1 MQKSKASRKKILIIN
16 VNWLGDVIFSTPF
29 IRAVRETYPDS
40 YIAVMAVPRCRE
52 VLETNSRINDLILFD
67 EDGREKGLIG
77 KICFA
82 GRLKK
87 EKFDMAFIL
96 HRSFT
101 RALLTRLAGIKERI
115 GYDTKGRGILLTKK
129 LKYPDKELHRVEHF
143 LKLAEAVGADISKK
157 NYEFF
162 ITDADRKKAGSLL
175 ESLGVSANDR
185 FAVLNPGGN
194 WNPKR
199 WPAESFSSLG
209 DMLADKYGV
218 RIVISGGEK
227 DSRLAE
233 EILGRMKHKAVSV
246 CGKTKIR
253 ELAAIFEKAKLIVS
267 GDSGPMHIAVSVG
280 TNTAAIFGPTDP
292 KITGPYGGRNYIMIK
307 KDIGCKVP
315 CYDVTCRDNRCM
327 KAVSAEDVMKAIE
340 EEGYLGSDPKKCS

>member
-1 MQKSKASRKKILIIN
+1 MQKGKALRKKILIIN

-29 IRAVRETYPDS
+29 IRAVREAYPDS

-52 VLETNSRINDLILFD
+52 ILETNSRINDLILFD

-162 ITDADRKKAGSLL
+162 ITDADRKKAWPLL
-175 ESLGVSANDR
+175 ESLGIGANDR
-185 FAVLNPGGN
+185 FAVFNPGGN

-199 WPAESFSSLG
+199 WPAENFSSLG
-209 DMLADKYGV
+209 DMLADKYGIK
-218 RIVISGGEK
+218 IVISGGEK
-227 DSRLAE
+227 DGKLAE
-233 EILGRMKHKAVSV
+233 EISGRMKHKAVSV

-253 ELAAIFEKAKLIVS
+253 ELAAIFEKAKLVVS
-267 GDSGPMHIAVSVG
+267 GDSGPMHIAASVG

-292 KITGPYGGRNYIMIK
+292 EITGPYGGRNYIVIR

-315 CYDVTCRDNRCM
+315 CYDVTCLDNRCM
-327 KAVSAEDVMKAIE
+327 KAVSPADVMKAIE
-340 EEGYLGSDPKKCS
+340 AEGWKLQ

>member
-29 IRAVRETYPDS
+29 IRAVREAYQDS
-40 YIAVMAVPRCRE
+40 YIAVMIVPRCRE

-67 EDGREKGLIG
+67 EDGCEKGLIG
-77 KICFA
+77 KIRFA

-101 RALLTRLAGIKERI
+101 RALLTHLAGIKERI
-115 GYDTKGRGILLTKK
+115 GYDTKGRGIFLTKK
-129 LKYPDKELHRVEHF
+129 LKYPDKETHRVEHF
-143 LKLAEAVGADISKK
+143 LKLAEAAGADISKK

-175 ESLGVSANDR
+175 ESLGVNANDR

-199 WPAESFSSLG
+199 WPTENFSNLG
-209 DMLADKYGV
+209 DMLADKCGV
-218 RIVISGGEK
+218 KIVISGGEK
-227 DSRLAE
+227 DRKLAE

-253 ELAAIFEKAKLIVS
+253 ELAAIFEKAKLVVS
-267 GDSGPMHIAVSVG
+267 SDSGPMHMAASVG

-292 KITGPYGGRNYIMIK
+292 EITGPYGARNYIIIR

-315 CYDVTCRDNRCM
+315 CYDITCRDNRCM
-327 KAVSAEDVMKAIE
+327 KAVLAEDVMKAIE
-340 EEGYLGSDPKKCS
+340 TEGYLK

>member
-1 MQKSKASRKKILIIN
+1 MTVNNTLRKRILIIN

-29 IRAVRETYPDS
+29 IRAVREAYPDS
-40 YIAVMAVPRCRE
+40 YIAVMAMPRSRE
-52 VLETNSRINDLILFD
+52 ILETNSRINELILFD
-67 EDGREKGLIG
+67 EDGCEKRLID
-77 KICFA
+77 KIRFA
-82 GRLKK
+82 GKLKK
-87 EKFDMAFIL
+87 EKFDTAFIL

-129 LKYPDKELHRVEHF
+129 LKYPDKEPHRVEHF

-162 ITDADRKKAGSLL
+162 ITDADRKKAGLLL
-175 ESLGVSANDR
+175 EFLGVSQNDR

-199 WPAESFSSLG
+199 WPVENFSLLG
-209 DMLADKYGV
+209 DMLAGKYGV
-218 RIVISGGEK
+218 KIVISGGEK
-227 DSRLAE
+227 DGKLAE
-233 EILGRMKHKAVSV
+233 EISGRMKHKAVSV

-253 ELAAIFEKAKLIVS
+253 ELAAVFEKAKLVVS
-267 GDSGPMHIAVSVG
+267 GDSGPMHIAASVG
-280 TNTAAIFGPTDP
+280 ANTAAIFGPTDP
-292 KITGPYGGRNYIMIK
+292 KITGPYGGRNYVIIR

-315 CYDVTCRDNRCM
+315 CYDVACRNNRCM
-327 KAVSAEDVMKAIE
+327 KAVFPEDVMRAIE
-340 EEGYLGSDPKKCS
+340 AAGWISLK